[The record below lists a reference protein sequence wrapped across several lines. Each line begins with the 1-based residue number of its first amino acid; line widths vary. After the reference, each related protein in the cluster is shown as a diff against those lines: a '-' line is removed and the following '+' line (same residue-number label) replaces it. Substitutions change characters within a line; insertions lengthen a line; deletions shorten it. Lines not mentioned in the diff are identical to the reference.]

1 MPDVLM
7 PFFLINRDPEIW
19 DEPAKFKPE
28 RFKGALDF
36 SPTPRTATSL
46 SAMARAC
53 IGNTL
58 IADGKCG
65 ISLPSSHEY
74 EVNEDV
80 DFKPNIFSG
89 VSLVTSNGINV
100 RLKER

>member
-1 MPDVLM
+1 M

-28 RFKGALDF
+28 RFQGSTGFFTNAKNGYF
-36 SPTPRTATSL
+36 PFGYGTRT
-46 SAMARAC
+46 C

-58 IADGKCG
+58 SQMESAVFLCHLLTK
-65 ISLPSSHEY
+65 Y